1 MAHIENILRDKLF
14 VFSGTNKTTET
25 ENEILSLV
33 AAKENLGDI
42 KKNSLIDN
50 GENFDSYKL
59 ETSNGEYLVKLSL
72 DESYA
77 DAFEKEVQ
85 ILGGLSDI
93 EVAPEEKGFGV
104 IEYGSKIL
112 YLITSFEE
120 AHSAN
125 ELGRSILF
133 SNHEEC
139 LKLIHLFHQKKIK
152 TIGLKD
158 RIQEIF
164 AATNFETQPEFAEL
178 VKAATPNYNLLLD
191 EITGLKQY
199 IQDTF
204 KDNFNGKSFCHGN
217 LTPSTV
223 LLGAKKIRFIN
234 WQNAF
239 LASPLIDL
247 SNLRMEFDFGE
258 DFEFKMFK
266 YYASLGSDYSWDEY
280 LEARRFWAAIKLLEY
295 VFSYIKEIFLFR
307 SMRQDKILKIFSS
320 FCRNIKFFEH
330 IPTFQKNK
338 EALLNLFS
346 APML

>member
-14 VFSGTNKTTET
+14 VFSGTNKTTEA
-25 ENEILSLV
+25 ENEILSLI
-33 AAKENLGDI
+33 AAKENLGEI

-50 GENFDSYKL
+50 GENFDSYKV
-59 ETSNGEYLVKLSL
+59 ETSIGEFLVKLSV
-72 DESYA
+72 DESYIGS
-77 DAFEKEVQ
+77 FEKENE
-85 ILGGLSDI
+85 ILNQLLDI
-93 EVAPEEKGFGV
+93 EVAPKSNGYGS
-104 IEYGSKIL
+104 INYGSKIS

-120 AHSAN
+120 CYSAN

-133 SNHEEC
+133 ANYEETFN
-139 LKLIHLFHQKKIK
+139 LINIFHNKRIK
-152 TIGLKD
+152 TTNLKD

-191 EITGLKQY
+191 EIIGLKQY
-199 IQDTF
+199 IQDSF
-204 KDNFNGKSFCHGN
+204 RDSFDGKSFCHGN

-239 LASPLIDL
+239 LANPLIDL
-247 SNLRMEFDFGE
+247 SNLRIEFDFNE
-258 DFEFKMFK
+258 DFEFEMLK
-266 YYASLGSDYSWDEY
+266 YYNSLGNDYSWDEY
-280 LEARRFWAAIKLLEY
+280 LEVRRFWAAIKLLEY
-295 VFSYIKEIFLFR
+295 IFSYIKEIFLFR

-330 IPTFQKNK
+330 IPAFKKNK

>member
-42 KKNSLIDN
+42 KTNSLIDN
-50 GENFDSYKL
+50 GENFDSYKVI
-59 ETSNGEYLVKLSL
+59 TSSGDYLVKLSL

-77 DAFEKEVQ
+77 DSFGKEAE
-85 ILGGLSDI
+85 ILDALSDI
-93 EVAPEEKGFGV
+93 HLAPEKKALGA
-104 IEYGSKIL
+104 IEYGSKIV

-120 AHSAN
+120 CYSAN

-133 SNHEEC
+133 SNYEEC
-139 LKLIHLFHQKKIK
+139 AKLIHLFHQKEIEMTK
-152 TIGLKD
+152 LKD

-164 AATNFETQPEFAEL
+164 AATNFETQLEFAEL
-178 VKAATPNYNLLLD
+178 VKAETPNYNLLRD
-191 EITGLKQY
+191 EIAGLKQY
-199 IQDTF
+199 IQDTY
-204 KDNFNGKSFCHGN
+204 KDNFDGRALCHGN

-223 LLGAKKIRFIN
+223 LFGANKIRFIN

-239 LASPLIDL
+239 TANPLIDL

-258 DFEFKMFK
+258 DFEFQMLK
-266 YYASLGSDYSWDEY
+266 YYSSLGKNYSWDEY
-280 LEARRFWAAIKLLEY
+280 LEARRFWAAVKLLEY

-330 IPTFQKNK
+330 IPAFQKNK
-338 EALLNLFS
+338 DALLNLFS